1 MRNLNSLLVAFAL
14 SISAVSTGCAVQA
27 DDTSDTD
34 DAASAPGSFDLWQ
47 ADDGQWH
54 FHLVAGNG
62 NTLLTS
68 EAYSDRTAA
77 INGILSVDANGMD
90 SAQYQVVAAAHGYL
104 LHLVAGNGEVISS
117 TEVYSTKSNA
127 TRAVTS
133 CVNAVTSYNTKF
145 RNKTTGARVAVVLGD
160 SGQWHFNVFAKNGQV
175 VLSSET
181 YSSQAAAYN
190 GAMAVQDA
198 GVASFAYDVK
208 PAVSG
213 TSFYFNIKAA
223 NGEIVGTSQQYSTQA
238 AAEAGRTALIAL
250 LPSIEII

>member
-1 MRNLNSLLVAFAL
+1 MRNLLIAAFVLSTSAFA
-14 SISAVSTGCAVQA
+14 TGCAVDA
-27 DDTSDTD
+27 DATSDTD

-68 EAYSDRTAA
+68 EAYTDRTGA
-77 INGILSVDANGMD
+77 INGILSVEANGMD
-90 SAQYQVVAAAHGYL
+90 VAQYQVVAAAHGYL

-117 TEVYSTKSNA
+117 TEVYSNKSNA
-127 TRAVTS
+127 TRAITS
-133 CVNAVTSYNTKF
+133 CVNSVTSYNTKI

-175 VLSSET
+175 VLSSESYT
-181 YSSQAAAYN
+181 SQAAAYN

-198 GVASFAYDVK
+198 GVASFAYDLK
-208 PAVSG
+208 ATVSG
-213 TSFYFNIKAA
+213 SGYYFNIKAA
-223 NGEIVGTSQQYSTQA
+223 NGEIVGTSQQYSTQEA
-238 AAEAGRTALIAL
+238 AQAGRTALIAL
-250 LPSIEII
+250 LPSIDII